1 MPTIIP
7 IGIGLAP
14 NDNLG
19 DQVRTAFDKCNQNF
33 NALNTSIP
41 TGSSTL
47 QIYAKASQV
56 MTKGQ
61 PVYISTATGTNII
74 ISISSNTT
82 EMLSSKTLG
91 LLVQNLGVNG
101 QGYVITEGI
110 LTGLNTSTASDGDP
124 VWLGA
129 NGTLVYGILNKP
141 VSPAHLV
148 FIGYVT
154 RAHGVNGEIY
164 VKVQNGFELSELHDV
179 KITSPVMGDT
189 MFYNSV
195 MGYWQN
201 VTAPYLIGGSYVKFI
216 ARNLQSNTTGGT
228 TALTMLSY
236 STIPANTLISSD
248 FLRMELYMHKINYN
262 GTGNMSLWL
271 NTSLTLSGATQIA
284 IRSIGINISAETIT
298 RGYYIVSN
306 TLRGYFFNNSSPDGM
321 EAMGTS
327 DYSSTPYNVGTTY
340 YVMACMQV
348 TNINDLLSFNALK
361 ITT

>member
-33 NALNTSIP
+33 NALNTAIP
-41 TGSSTL
+41 TGTSTL
-47 QIYAKASQV
+47 QLYAKASQV

-61 PVYISTATGTNII
+61 PVYISTATGTNVI

-82 EMLSSKTLG
+82 EMLSSKTIG

-101 QGYVITEGI
+101 QGYVMTEGI
-110 LTGLNTSTASDGDP
+110 LTGLNTSMASDGDP

-129 NGTLVYGILNKP
+129 NGTLIYGILNKP
-141 VSPAHLV
+141 VAPAHLV

-154 RAHGVNGEIY
+154 RANGVNGEIY
-164 VKVQNGFELSELHDV
+164 IKIQNGFEISELHDV
-179 KITSPVMGDT
+179 KITSPALGDT
-189 MFYNSV
+189 LFYNSIL
-195 MGYWQN
+195 GYWQN

-216 ARNLQSNTTGGT
+216 TRNLSSATTGGT
-228 TALTMLSY
+228 TALTMLGFGQ
-236 STIPANTLISSD
+236 IPASTLISSD
-248 FLRMELYMHKINYN
+248 FLHIELFMRKINYN

-271 NTSLTLSGATQIA
+271 NSSLTLSGATQIA
-284 IRSIGINISAETIT
+284 IRSIGTNIGAQSLTRTYFLTNNTI
-298 RGYYIVSN
+298 
-306 TLRGYFFNNSSPDGM
+306 RGYFFNNSSPDGM

-327 DYSSTPYNVGTTY
+327 DYSSAFYNVGTTY
-340 YVMACMQV
+340 YIMACMQV
-348 TNINDLLSFNALK
+348 TNINDSIQFSALK